1 MEKMYKVSKVNM
13 NSKESNIRMY
23 VVLDKELTTYDG
35 FRFEPGQ
42 WNEGPDKS
50 GLLVWMNKPDYH
62 LIHYIPNR
70 TYLVEEVEQ
79 LLGGDSAVVRYKKV
93 RISARPLSLDDLL
106 GRDKEGFCK
115 AYLSGAD
122 LSGADLSQADLSEA
136 DLSKANLFGA
146 YLPGAHLSKANLS
159 GAYLYKAYLSGAHL
173 SQANLSGA
181 YLNKANLSEAY
192 LSGAHLS
199 GANFFIAHGV
209 KNNSNLSIKQRD
221 AAHC

>member
-1 MEKMYKVSKVNM
+1 M
-13 NSKESNIRMY
+13 NRKESNIRMY

-62 LIHYIPNR
+62 LIHYMPNR

-93 RISARPLSLDDLL
+93 RISARPLSLNDLL

-122 LSGADLSQADLSEA
+122 LSGAYLSEADLSEADLSKANLSQASLSGAYLNKANLSEA

-146 YLPGAHLSKANLS
+146 YLPRAHLSRAN
-159 GAYLYKAYLSGAHL
+159 LSGAHL
-173 SQANLSGA
+173 SRAN
-181 YLNKANLSEAY
+181 